1 MRAAWRRGD
10 ELFAEVAL
18 PHADDRARDGFDLH
32 PALLDAALHIAALDA
47 VEASGAIVLPF
58 AWTAVTRYAAVARL
72 SAARVD
78 HRGLLARI
86 AARPRERGLKPERGA
101 GSAAAA
107 ERSGAALTGTA
118 RFGQCTRCQV
128 AG

>member
-72 SAARVD
+72 SAAHVD
-78 HRGLLARI
+78 HSGCWRALRRARASGASSQS
-86 AARPRERGLKPERGA
+86 AARAAPPRR
-101 GSAAAA
+101 SAA
-107 ERSGAALTGTA
+107 EPP
-118 RFGQCTRCQV
+118 
-128 AG
+128 